1 MAFVIPQPPVAAA
14 DVTGADDEFPVRRI
28 YCVGRNYA
36 EHAREMGHDPDR
48 EPPFIFQKSPDNLVR
63 LPPGGEGKFPYPPV
77 SDTVHHEIELVAALS
92 GGGTDIPEA
101 DALDLVWGYA
111 VGPDMTRRDLQGQAK
126 KMGQPWDAGKA
137 FEHSAPMGPITPA
150 ADTGH
155 IAEGRIWLD
164 VNGETRQDC
173 NGNQLIWS
181 LPEVIAHLSGLFELR
196 PGDLIFTG
204 TPAGVG
210 AVQRGDV
217 MEGGVEGLGLIR
229 LKVT

>member
-1 MAFVIPQPPVAAA
+1 
-14 DVTGADDEFPVRRI
+14 
-28 YCVGRNYA
+28 
-36 EHAREMGHDPDR
+36 
-48 EPPFIFQKSPDNLVR
+48 
-63 LPPGGEGKFPYPPV
+63 
-77 SDTVHHEIELVAALS
+77 
-92 GGGTDIPEA
+92 
-101 DALDLVWGYA
+101 
-111 VGPDMTRRDLQGQAK
+111 
-126 KMGQPWDAGKA
+126 MGQPWDAGKA

-164 VNGETRQDC
+164 VNGETRQDG
-173 NGNQLIWS
+173 NVNQLIWS

-210 AVQRGDV
+210 AAQRGDV

-229 LKVT
+229 FKVT

>member
-1 MAFVIPQPPVAAA
+1 MAFVIPQPPVAA
-14 DVTGADDEFPVRRI
+14 
-28 YCVGRNYA
+28 
-36 EHAREMGHDPDR
+36 
-48 EPPFIFQKSPDNLVR
+48 
-63 LPPGGEGKFPYPPV
+63 
-77 SDTVHHEIELVAALS
+77 
-92 GGGTDIPEA
+92 
-101 DALDLVWGYA
+101 
-111 VGPDMTRRDLQGQAK
+111 
-126 KMGQPWDAGKA
+126 
-137 FEHSAPMGPITPA
+137 A

-164 VNGETRQDC
+164 VNGETRQDG
-173 NGNQLIWS
+173 NVNQLIWS

-229 LKVT
+229 FKVT

>member
-1 MAFVIPQPPVAAA
+1 MAFVIPHPPVAAA
-14 DVTGADDEFPVRRI
+14 DV
-28 YCVGRNYA
+28 
-36 EHAREMGHDPDR
+36 
-48 EPPFIFQKSPDNLVR
+48 
-63 LPPGGEGKFPYPPV
+63 
-77 SDTVHHEIELVAALS
+77 
-92 GGGTDIPEA
+92 
-101 DALDLVWGYA
+101 
-111 VGPDMTRRDLQGQAK
+111 
-126 KMGQPWDAGKA
+126 
-137 FEHSAPMGPITPA
+137 
-150 ADTGH
+150 TGH

-164 VNGETRQDC
+164 VNGETRQDG
-173 NGNQLIWS
+173 NVNQLIWS